1 MLQPNNNQAALT
13 NNSTSL
19 AYLSLLLFID
29 ERPSSLEYTQRIQ
42 EYLETLKRQQHFE
55 LQIIAIEKQPH
66 LVEHFR
72 LITTPALVKVTPE
85 PRQTL
90 AGTDLINQVTKWWP
104 YWLLLLQ
111 EQQQKIESSTEPQV
125 NAIEKRQPANYS
137 IEVMELSDEVFR
149 LKKEKEEL
157 LEQLKFKDHVLA
169 MLAHDLRNP
178 LTVASMA
185 LETLEKAKNFPHQKL
200 PESFQEHWY
209 KQVKIQFQIMNRMIR
224 DILQASKSM
233 NGRWRLHLD
242 PLNIVEVCQEIILEF
257 IPRFSAKNQTFT
269 QDIPQDIPLVYGDRE
284 LIRQVIVNILENAV
298 KYTPEY
304 GGISIG
310 IIHRTTQ
317 KIQVTIGDT
326 GPGIPEEKR
335 EEIFQGHFRLPRDEG
350 KEGYGLGLYL
360 CRQIIC
366 AHYGQIWVENVGN
379 QGSSF
384 HFTLPVYR

>member
-1 MLQPNNNQAALT
+1 VLQPNNNQAALT
-13 NNSTSL
+13 NNSTSF

-42 EYLETLKRQQHFE
+42 EYLESLRLQQPFE

-72 LITTPALVKVTPE
+72 LITTPALVKVSPE

-90 AGTDLINQVTKWWP
+90 GGTDLINQLNKWWP
-104 YWLLLLQ
+104 HWLLLLQ
-111 EQQQKIESSTEPQV
+111 EQQQKIESSEKPQV
-125 NAIEKRQPANYS
+125 NALEKRQSANYS
-137 IEVMELSDEVFR
+137 TEVIELSDEVFR

-185 LETLEKAKNFPHQKL
+185 LETLEKAKNAPPQNL

-224 DILQASKSM
+224 DLLQASKSM

-242 PLNIVEVCQEIILEF
+242 SLNLVEVCQELILEF
-257 IPRFSAKNQTFT
+257 IPRFLSKNQTFN

-284 LIRQVIVNILENAV
+284 LIRQVLVNLLENAI
-298 KYTPEY
+298 KYTPES
-304 GGISIG
+304 GTINLC

-317 KIQVTIGDT
+317 KIQVSIADT
-326 GPGIPEEKR
+326 GPGIPEEKT
-335 EEIFQGHFRLPRDEG
+335 EEIFQGHFRLPRDEA

-366 AHYGQIWVENVGN
+366 AHYGQIWVENLGN
-379 QGSSF
+379 QGSCF